1 MTTLQIADNIFPSL
15 HLHDTVATALQLMSD
30 FKTTHLPVVSDEKF
44 LGLIADED
52 LFEEGNPNTTLEV
65 FQTNLIPAAVNAGFH
80 FLKASTIYNL
90 YQTNLVPVISDNN
103 ELMGTISSGALVT
116 ALGNL
121 CGSSEFGA
129 LVVLQIERTRF
140 AISEINSI
148 VESDGAIIVHLNVS
162 PLPVSDLLEVTLQ
175 INRKEISTIIA
186 TFERYEYSVS
196 YYSGEELFENEIST
210 NYHNL
215 MNYLAV

>member
-1 MTTLQIADNIFPSL
+1 MTTLQLADNIFPPL
-15 HLHDTVATALQLMSD
+15 HLQDTVATALQLMSD
-30 FKTTHLPVVSDEKF
+30 FKTSHLPVVSDEKY

-52 LFEEGNPNTTLEV
+52 LIDEENKNTTLEV

-90 YQTNLVPVISDNN
+90 YQTSVVPVISDNH
-103 ELMGTISSGALVT
+103 ELMGTISSGALIT

-129 LVVLQIERTRF
+129 IVVLEVERPRY

-148 VESDGAIIVHLNVS
+148 VESDGATIVHLNVS
-162 PLPVSDLLEVTLQ
+162 PVPISDLLEVTLQ
-175 INRKEISTIIA
+175 INKREIATIIA
-186 TFERYEYSVS
+186 SFTRYEYSVS